1 MRGRK
6 AGHDRDSSR
15 AAAPRRT
22 RGTDALPVLAT
33 VDERFPVTAE
43 ELDAIESFLL
53 EQLNE
58 FLAANDR
65 GDLEVP
71 QRTAQYAAVQNAGD
85 AP

>member
-22 RGTDALPVLAT
+22 RGADALPVLAS
-33 VDERFPVTAE
+33 VDESFPVTAE
-43 ELDAIESFLL
+43 ELDAIESYLL
-53 EQLNE
+53 EQINE
-58 FLAANDR
+58 FLAAEDR
-65 GDLEVP
+65 ADSEAP
-71 QRTAQYAAVQNAGD
+71 QRIVQFAAVQSAGD

>member
-22 RGTDALPVLAT
+22 RGMDALPVLAT
-33 VDERFPVTAE
+33 VDESFPVTAE

-65 GDLEVP
+65 ADSEVP
-71 QRTAQYAAVQNAGD
+71 QRTAQYPAVHSAGD

>member
-15 AAAPRRT
+15 AAVTRRT
-22 RGTDALPVLAT
+22 RGTDALSVLTA
-33 VDERFPVTAE
+33 VDESFPVTAE
-43 ELDAIESFLL
+43 ELDAIESYLL

-58 FLAANDR
+58 FLASNDR
-65 GDLEVP
+65 ADLEVP
-71 QRTAQYAAVQNAGD
+71 QRTAQCPAVQSAGD